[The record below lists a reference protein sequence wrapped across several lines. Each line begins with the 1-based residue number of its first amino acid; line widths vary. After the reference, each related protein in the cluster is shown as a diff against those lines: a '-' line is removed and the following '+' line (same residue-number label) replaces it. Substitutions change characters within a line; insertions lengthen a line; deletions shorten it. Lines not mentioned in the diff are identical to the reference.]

1 EKLKPWTRV
10 SGSMEWVSR
19 VHATLI
25 NHPRYIDPDICTG
38 CGQCSQVCPVHC
50 VNEFD
55 CGLDIRAATSIKY
68 AQAVPLAYSI
78 DREQC
83 IGCGLCEKIC
93 LAGAINYDDLPK
105 RTELEIGAVIL
116 AVGNELFDPKVQEVF
131 AYGKSPN
138 VITSMEFERILS
150 ASGPYM
156 GHLMRPYDREEPKKI
171 AWLQCVGSRDT
182 HEQSNAYCSGV
193 CCMYAIKE
201 AVIAKEHAHG
211 DLEPTIFYMDIRT
224 YGKDFEEYYKRA
236 RNEHGVRFIRS
247 RVHTVN
253 PIEDGNLEITYIDDN
268 GELKSE
274 IFDLVVLSVGFQVG
288 EESIK
293 LAGRLGIELNKYNF
307 ARTDSF
313 APVATTR
320 KGIFVCGAIQGPKD
334 IPQSVMEASAAA
346 AASSVLLS
354 ESRWTQTQIQEMP
367 PEANVIGQPP
377 RIGVFV
383 CQCGINI
390 AGVVNVPE
398 VREYAKTLPYVTYA
412 EDNMYTCSQDTQ
424 VKMAEVI
431 KEQGINRVVVAACTP
446 KTHEPL
452 FQETLMNAGLN
463 KYLFEMANIRNQDS
477 WVHSKDPVAATE
489 KAKDLVRMAVTKA
502 ALLEPLPDTELGL
515 EPVTMVVGGG
525 VSGMVCAKN
534 LADQGY
540 EVHLIERSEK
550 LGGQARLLNKTWKGE
565 DIQAY
570 VKDLADEIEKNPLVH
585 VHRST
590 ELTNVEGFVGN
601 FSSTLKNGD
610 KEITLK
616 HGVAVVATGGHEYK
630 PSEYLYGEDSRVLTH
645 LELDAKFIQDDPSL
659 KDIRSA
665 VFIQCVGSREPDR
678 PYCSRVCCT
687 HTMESALELKSRN
700 PNVDVYV
707 LYRDIRTYGEREDLF
722 REARAKGVIFFRY
735 GLQSK
740 PKVSSKKD
748 ALNIEIKDHILNRP
762 VILQADL
769 IVLATAI
776 LPSEAGQM
784 ATFFKVPVNDDGFFI
799 EAHAKL
805 RPVDFA
811 TDGIFLCGLAHYPKS
826 IDESIAQAL
835 AAASRASGIIATGKV
850 FASGTVARINPMLC
864 SGCGVCVSICPYS
877 APSIVGEGRFAGKA
891 EINSVLCKGC
901 GLCVASCRSGAI
913 DLKGFAQDQIMA
925 MINEV

>member
-1 EKLKPWTRV
+1 
-10 SGSMEWVSR
+10 M
-19 VHATLI
+19 
-25 NHPRYIDPDICTG
+25 
-38 CGQCSQVCPVHC
+38 
-50 VNEFD
+50 NEFD
-55 CGLDIRAATSIKY
+55 CGLCLKAATSIQY

-78 DREQC
+78 DRDLC

-93 LAGAINYDDLPK
+93 LAGAINYDDKPK
-105 RTELEIGAVIL
+105 RTELEVGAAIL
-116 AVGNELFDPKVQEVF
+116 AVGNELFDPGVQEVF

-182 HEQSNAYCSGV
+182 HECSNAYCSGV

-211 DLEPTIFYMDIRT
+211 DVEASIFYMDIRT
-224 YGKDFEEYYKRA
+224 YGKDFEEYYNRA
-236 RNEHGVRFIRS
+236 RDEHGVRFIRS
-247 RVHTVN
+247 RIHTVN
-253 PIEDGNLEITYIDDN
+253 PVEDGNLEITYVDDS

-288 EESIK
+288 EESVK
-293 LAGRLGIELNKYNF
+293 LAGRLGIELDKYNF

-320 KGIFVCGAIQGPKD
+320 EGVFVCGAIQGPKD

-354 ESRWTQTQIQEMP
+354 ESRWTQTQVQEMP
-367 PEANVIGQPP
+367 PETNVIGEPP

-398 VREYAKTLPYVTYA
+398 VRDYAKTLPYVTYA

-477 WVHSKDPVAATE
+477 WVHGKDPAAATE

-525 VSGMVCAKN
+525 VAGMVCAKN

-540 EVHLIERSEK
+540 EVHLVERSEE
-550 LGGQARLLNKTWKGE
+550 LGGQARSLNKTWKGE

-570 VKDLADEIEKNPLVH
+570 VKDLADEIEKSPQVH
-585 VHRST
+585 VCRST
-590 ELTNVEGFVGN
+590 ELTNVDGFVGN

-610 KEITLK
+610 KEVELK

-630 PSEYLYGEDSRVLTH
+630 PTEYLYGEDSRVLTH
-645 LELDAKFIQDDPSL
+645 LEMDARFIQDDPSL
-659 KDIRSA
+659 NDLGSVA
-665 VFIQCVGSREPDR
+665 FIQCVGSREPDR

-687 HTMESALELKSRN
+687 HTMESALELKRRN
-700 PNVDVYV
+700 PEIDVYV
-707 LYRDIRTYGEREDLF
+707 MYRDMRTYGEREDLF
-722 REARAKGVIFFRY
+722 REAREKGVIFFRY
-735 GLQSK
+735 DLQSK
-740 PKVSSKKD
+740 PKVSGGKD
-748 ALNIEIKDHILNRP
+748 ALEIELEDHILKRP
-762 VILQADL
+762 VILRADL
-769 IVLATAI
+769 LVLATAI
-776 LPSEAGQM
+776 VPSEAGQL

-826 IDESIAQAL
+826 IDESIAQSL
-835 AAASRASGIIATGKV
+835 AAASRASGLIATGKV
-850 FASGTVARINPMLC
+850 FASGTVANINPMWCC
-864 SGCGVCVSICPYS
+864 SCGVCVSICPYS
-877 APSIVGEGRFAGKA
+877 APSIMEEGRFAGKA
-891 EINSVLCKGC
+891 EINPVLCKGC

-913 DLKGFAQDQIMA
+913 DLKGFAQNQIMA